1 MKKIHNILLASAAA
15 TLLLTGCVEDFD
27 TSYPAGEKPENVA
40 MDDLTRGYEVLKN
53 YTGLKLGANLTIAD
67 LKAGNTSFSTVL
79 ANFNEV
85 NVVDGFSHA
94 AVVADDGTVS
104 ADASKDEVDAAIAA
118 GLVPTAS
125 LFAPNAWNMNVMKEA
140 TKDTWVD
147 GENVDLHQKYDFES
161 SAIGD
166 VFGTDKDSKVAKDP
180 KGKNGKSLC
189 IKKAAK
195 FIEFPVNLPEG
206 ASLSTIKTIS
216 FDYYSSNVKK
226 NVVIRV
232 KVGDKAK
239 ELRNFGVPTKAK
251 TWETFMVDLSKID
264 FTEAFDADDMKSSNI
279 SLVIGQ
285 GAVPQQVY
293 VDNIDIYAPYQKP
306 GYYKPRPVDEK
317 AADVKKAMFAYVDSV
332 MQNYGDKVQA
342 WNVAS
347 NLIEDLFYSLKSS
360 ENMGATDEFYP
371 NDYLDENWVADVC
384 KEIHSK
390 KADAKLFYSEENLL
404 TDAEKTEAA
413 INYIN
418 QWNEAGAKIEGIDV
432 KLDVPYNSSSL
443 TEAKANIDNLLATL
457 KASGLEIRLSDMNVY
472 LADASGTVADQSKAT
487 FEDYKGMAEL
497 YAYILNKAQDVL
509 GDKLY
514 GVSFSTINQGTTGV
528 GLWNHFNRLP
538 TYVGVVNGLQ
548 KTEINGKKIIYIYF
562 WDTDIRSGAGS

>member
-1 MKKIHNILLASAAA
+1 M
-15 TLLLTGCVEDFD
+15 LLTGCVEDFD

-53 YTGLKLGANLTIAD
+53 YTGMKLGANLTIAD
-67 LKAGNTSFSTVL
+67 LKAANTSFSTVL

-85 NVVDGFSHA
+85 NVADGFSHA
-94 AVVADDGTVS
+94 AMVADDGTVS
-104 ADASKDEVDAAIAA
+104 ADGPKDAVDAAIAA

-140 TKDTWVD
+140 SKDTWVD
-147 GENVDLHQKYDFES
+147 GEDFDYHLKYDFEGD
-161 SAIGD
+161 AIGAT
-166 VFGTDKDSKVAKDP
+166 FGTDKFSKVANDP
-180 KGKNGKSLC
+180 AKKNGKVLLNKMGGKS
-189 IKKAAK
+189 IG
-195 FIEFPVNLPEG
+195 FPVTLDGG
-206 ASLSTIKTIS
+206 A
-216 FDYYSSNVKK
+216 
-226 NVVIRV
+226 
-232 KVGDKAK
+232 
-239 ELRNFGVPTKAK
+239 
-251 TWETFMVDLSKID
+251 DLSKIKTITFD
-264 FTEAFDADDMKSSNI
+264 YYTTNIKKPVSVLLKAGDKSMELKNFGLPAKSKTWESLTIDMSKVALTETFTADDIKLNQF

-285 GAVPQQVY
+285 AAAPQNVAI
-293 VDNIDIYAPYQKP
+293 DNLDVYAPYQKP
-306 GYYKPRPVDEK
+306 GHFDPRPAEEK

-360 ENMGATDEFYP
+360 ENMVATDEFYP
-371 NDYLDENWVADVC
+371 NDYLDDNWVADVC

-443 TEAKANIDNLLATL
+443 AETKANIDNLLATL
-457 KASGLEIRLSDMNVY
+457 KASGLEVRLSDMNVY
-472 LADASGTVADQSKAT
+472 LADASGTIADQSKAT

-528 GLWNHFNRLP
+528 GLWNKFNRLP
-538 TYVGVVNGLQ
+538 TYVGVVNGLK
-548 KTEINGKKIIYIYF
+548 KTEIK
-562 WDTDIRSGAGS
+562 W

>member
-15 TLLLTGCVEDFD
+15 TMLLTGCVEDFD
-27 TSYPAGEKPENVA
+27 TSYAAGDKPESVA

-53 YTGLKLGANLTIAD
+53 YTGMKLGANLTIAD
-67 LKAGNTSFSTVL
+67 LKAANTNFSTVL

-85 NVVDGFSHA
+85 NVADGFSHA

-104 ADASKDEVDAAIAA
+104 ADASKDAVDAAIAA

-147 GENVDLHQKYDFES
+147 GENIDLHLKYDFEGD
-161 SAIGD
+161 AINAT
-166 VFGTDKDSKVAKDP
+166 FGTDKDSKVAKDP
-180 KGKNGKSLC
+180 TGKNGQSLFN
-189 IKKAAK
+189 KKAAK
-195 FIEFPVNLPEG
+195 FIEFPVKLPEG

-226 NVVIRV
+226 DVVIRV
-232 KVGDKAK
+232 KVGDKALQ
-239 ELRNFGVPTKAK
+239 LRNFGVPTKAK
-251 TWETFMVDLSKID
+251 TWETFVVDLSKVD
-264 FTEAFDADDMKSSNI
+264 LTETFDADALKSSDI

-306 GYYKPRPVDEK
+306 GYYKPRPAEEK

-360 ENMGATDEFYP
+360 ENMVATDEFYP
-371 NDYLDENWVADVC
+371 NDYLGDNWVADVC

-404 TDAEKTEAA
+404 MDAEKTEAA
-413 INYIN
+413 VNYIK
-418 QWNEAGAKIEGIDV
+418 QWNEAGAKIEGIDA

-443 TEAKANIDNLLATL
+443 AETKANIDNLLATL
-457 KASGLEIRLSDMNVY
+457 KASGLEVRLSDMNVY

-528 GLWNHFNRLP
+528 GLWSNFNRLP

-548 KTEINGKKIIYIYF
+548 KTEMK
-562 WDTDIRSGAGS
+562 W

>member
-15 TLLLTGCVEDFD
+15 TMLLTGCVEDFD
-27 TSYPAGEKPENVA
+27 TSYAAGDKPESVA
-40 MDDLTRGYEVLKN
+40 MDDLTRGYDVLKN
-53 YTGLKLGANLTIAD
+53 YTTGLKLGANLTIAD
-67 LKAGNTSFSTVL
+67 LKAANTSFSTVL

-85 NVVDGFSHA
+85 NVADGFSHS
-94 AVVADDGTVS
+94 AVVADDGS
-104 ADASKDEVDAAIAA
+104 INADASKDAVDAAIAA

-147 GENVDLHQKYDFES
+147 GENIDLHLKYDFEGD
-161 SAIGD
+161 AINAT
-166 VFGTDKDSKVAKDP
+166 FGTDKDSKVAKDP
-180 KGKNGKSLC
+180 TGKNGKSLC
-189 IKKAAK
+189 NKKAAK
-195 FIEFPVNLPEG
+195 FIEFPVKLPEG

-226 NVVIRV
+226 DVVIRV
-232 KVGDKAK
+232 KVGDKALQ
-239 ELRNFGVPTKAK
+239 LRNFGVPTKAK
-251 TWETFMVDLSKID
+251 TWETFVVDLSKVD
-264 FTEAFDADDMKSSNI
+264 LTETFDADALKSSDI

-306 GYYKPRPVDEK
+306 GYYKPRPAEEK
-317 AADVKKAMFAYVDSV
+317 AADVKKAMFAYVDNI

-360 ENMGATDEFYP
+360 ENMVATDEFYP
-371 NDYLDENWVADVC
+371 NDYLAENWVADVC

-390 KADAKLFYSEENLL
+390 KADAKLFYSEENMLM
-404 TDAEKTEAA
+404 DAQKTEAA
-413 INYIN
+413 INYIK
-418 QWNEAGAKIEGIDV
+418 QWNEAGAKIEGIDA

-443 TEAKANIDNLLATL
+443 AETKANIDNLLTTL
-457 KASGLEIRLSDMNVY
+457 KASGLQVRLSDMNVY

-514 GVSFSTINQGTTGV
+514 GVSFSTINQGATGV
-528 GLWNHFNRLP
+528 GLWNKFNRLP

-548 KTEINGKKIIYIYF
+548 KTEMK
-562 WDTDIRSGAGS
+562 W

>member
-15 TLLLTGCVEDFD
+15 SMLLTGCVEDFD
-27 TSYPAGEKPENVA
+27 TSYPAGEKPESVV
-40 MDDLTRGYEVLKN
+40 MDDLTRGYDVLKN
-53 YTGLKLGANLTIAD
+53 YTGMKLGANLTIAD
-67 LKAGNTSFSTVL
+67 LKAANTSFSTVL

-85 NVVDGFSHA
+85 NVADGFSHS
-94 AVVADDGTVS
+94 AVVADDGSINAT
-104 ADASKDEVDAAIAA
+104 DNVDAVQKVMDA
-118 GLVPTAS
+118 GLVPCAS
-125 LFAPNAWNMNVMKEA
+125 LFAPNTWNMNVMNEA

-147 GENVDLHQKYDFES
+147 GENIDLHQKYDFES

-166 VFGTDKDSKVAKDP
+166 VFGTDTDSKVAKDP
-180 KGKNGKSLC
+180 AGKNGQSLFN
-189 IKKAAK
+189 KKASK

-226 NVVIRV
+226 DVVIRV
-232 KVGDKAK
+232 KVGDKALQ
-239 ELRNFGVPTKAK
+239 LRNFGIPTKAK
-251 TWETFMVDLSKID
+251 TWETFVVDLSKVD
-264 FTEAFDADDMKSSNI
+264 LTEKFDADDLKSSDI
-279 SLVIGQ
+279 TLVIGQ

-306 GYYKPRPVDEK
+306 GHFDPRPADEK

-332 MQNYGDKVQA
+332 MLNYGDKVQT

-347 NLIEDLFYSLKSS
+347 NLIEDLFHSLKSS
-360 ENMGATDEFYP
+360 ENMDATDEFYP

-404 TDAEKTEAA
+404 MDAEKTEAA
-413 INYIN
+413 VNYIK
-418 QWNEAGAKIEGIDV
+418 QWNEAGAKIEGIDA

-443 TEAKANIDNLLATL
+443 AETKANIDNLLATL
-457 KASGLEIRLSDMNVY
+457 KASGLQVRLSDMNVY
-472 LADASGTVADQSKAT
+472 LADAGGTIADQSKAT
-487 FEDYKGMAEL
+487 FEDYKEMAEL

-514 GVSFSTINQGTTGV
+514 GVSFSTINQSTTGV
-528 GLWNHFNRLP
+528 GLWSNFNRLP

-548 KTEINGKKIIYIYF
+548 KTEMK
-562 WDTDIRSGAGS
+562 W

>member
-27 TSYPAGEKPENVA
+27 TSYPAGEKPESVA

-53 YTGLKLGANLTIAD
+53 YTGMKLGANLTIAD
-67 LKAGNTSFSTVL
+67 LKAANTSFSTVL

-85 NVVDGFSHA
+85 NVADGFSHA

-104 ADASKDEVDAAIAA
+104 ADASKDAVDAAIAA

-180 KGKNGKSLC
+180 TGKNGKSLC

-226 NVVIRV
+226 DVVIRV
-232 KVGDKAK
+232 KVGDKALQ
-239 ELRNFGVPTKAK
+239 LRNFGIPTKAK
-251 TWETFMVDLSKID
+251 TWETFKVDLSKVNL
-264 FTEAFDADDMKSSNI
+264 TETFDADALKSSNI

-285 GAVPQQVY
+285 AAVPQQVY

-306 GYYKPRPVDEK
+306 GYYKPRPVEEK

-413 INYIN
+413 INYIK
-418 QWNEAGAKIEGIDV
+418 QWNEADAKIEGIDA
-432 KLDVPYNSSSL
+432 KLDVPYNSSSVA
-443 TEAKANIDNLLATL
+443 EAKANVDILLAKL
-457 KASGLEIRLSDMNVY
+457 KASGLQVRLSDMNVY
-472 LADASGTVADQSKAT
+472 LADAGGTVADQSKAT

-548 KTEINGKKIIYIYF
+548 KTEIK
-562 WDTDIRSGAGS
+562 W

>member
-15 TLLLTGCVEDFD
+15 SMLLTGCVEDFD

-40 MDDLTRGYEVLKN
+40 MDDLTRGYDVLKN
-53 YTGLKLGANLTIAD
+53 YTGMKLGANLTIAD
-67 LKAGNTSFSTVL
+67 LKAANTSFSTVL

-85 NVVDGFSHA
+85 NVADGFSHA

-104 ADASKDEVDAAIAA
+104 ADASKDAVDAAIAA

-147 GENVDLHQKYDFES
+147 GENIDLHQKYDFES

-166 VFGTDKDSKVAKDP
+166 VFGTDTDSKVAKDP
-180 KGKNGKSLC
+180 TGKNGKSLC
-189 IKKAAK
+189 NKKAAK

-226 NVVIRV
+226 DVVVRV
-232 KVGDKAK
+232 KVGDKAVQVK
-239 ELRNFGVPTKAK
+239 NFGVPTKAK
-251 TWETFMVDLSKID
+251 TWETIVADLSKVD
-264 FTEAFDADDMKSSNI
+264 LTETFDADALKSSDI

-293 VDNIDIYAPYQKP
+293 VDNIDIYSPYQQP
-306 GYYKPRPVDEK
+306 GHFDPRPAGEK

-347 NLIEDLFYSLKSS
+347 NLIEDLFYTLKSS
-360 ENMGATDEFYP
+360 ENMVADGEFYP
-371 NDYLDENWVADVC
+371 NDYMDENWVADVC

-404 TDAEKTEAA
+404 ANAEKTDAA
-413 INYIN
+413 INYIK

-432 KLDVPYNSSSL
+432 KLDVPYSSSSFAE
-443 TEAKANIDNLLATL
+443 TKANIDKLLATL
-457 KASGLEIRLSDMNVY
+457 SAAGLQVRLSDMNVY
-472 LADASGTVADQSKAT
+472 LADASGTVVDQSKAT

-514 GVSFSTINQGTTGV
+514 DVSFSTINQGTTGV
-528 GLWNHFNRLP
+528 GLWNNFNRLP

-548 KTEINGKKIIYIYF
+548 KTEIK
-562 WDTDIRSGAGS
+562 W

>member
-15 TLLLTGCVEDFD
+15 SMLLTGCAEDFD
-27 TSYPAGEKPENVA
+27 TSYPAGDKPESVA
-40 MDDLTRGYEVLKN
+40 MADLTRGYEVLKN
-53 YTGLKLGANLTIAD
+53 YTGMKLGANLTIAD
-67 LKAGNTSFSTVL
+67 LKAANTSFSTVL

-85 NVVDGFSHA
+85 NVADGFSHA

-125 LFAPNAWNMNVMKEA
+125 LFAPNAWNMTVMKEA
-140 TKDTWVD
+140 TKDTWVE
-147 GENVDLHQKYDFES
+147 GENLDLHQKYDFES

-180 KGKNGKSLC
+180 TGKNGKSLC

-226 NVVIRV
+226 DVVIRV
-232 KVGDKAK
+232 KVGDKALQ
-239 ELRNFGVPTKAK
+239 LRNFGIPTKAK
-251 TWETFMVDLSKID
+251 TWETFKVDLSKVNL
-264 FTEAFDADDMKSSNI
+264 TETFDADALKSSNI
-279 SLVIGQ
+279 TLVIGQ
-285 GAVPQQVY
+285 AAVPQQVY

-306 GYYKPRPVDEK
+306 GYYKPRPVEEK

-390 KADAKLFYSEENLL
+390 KADAKLFYSEENML
-404 TDAEKTEAA
+404 TDAAKTEAA

-418 QWNEAGAKIEGIDV
+418 QWNVAGAQIEGIDA

-443 TEAKANIDNLLATL
+443 AETKANIDNLLATL
-457 KASGLEIRLSDMNVY
+457 KASGLQVRLSDMNVY
-472 LADASGTVADQSKAT
+472 LADASGTIADQSKAT

-548 KTEINGKKIIYIYF
+548 KTEIK
-562 WDTDIRSGAGS
+562 W

>member
-15 TLLLTGCVEDFD
+15 SMLLTGCVEDFD
-27 TSYPAGEKPENVA
+27 TSYPAGDKPESVV
-40 MDDLTRGYEVLKN
+40 MDDLTRGYDVLKN
-53 YTGLKLGANLTIAD
+53 YTGMKLGANLTIAD
-67 LKAGNTSFSTVL
+67 LKAANTSFSTVL

-85 NVVDGFSHA
+85 NVADGFSHA
-94 AVVADDGTVS
+94 AVVADDGSINAT
-104 ADASKDEVDAAIAA
+104 DNVDAVQKAIGA
-118 GLVPTAS
+118 GLIPCGS

-140 TKDTWVD
+140 AKDTWVE
-147 GENVDLHQKYDFES
+147 GENVDLHQMYDFEDK
-161 SAIGD
+161 AIGD

-180 KGKNGKSLC
+180 TGKNGKSLFN
-189 IKKAAK
+189 KKGAK

-216 FDYYSSNVKK
+216 FDYYSSNAKK
-226 NVVIRV
+226 DVVIRV
-232 KVGDKAK
+232 KMGDKALQ
-239 ELRNFGVPTKAK
+239 LRNFGVPTKAK
-251 TWETFMVDLSKID
+251 TWETFVVDLSKVNL
-264 FTEAFDADDMKSSNI
+264 TETFDADALKSSDI

-306 GYYKPRPVDEK
+306 GYYKPRPAEEK

-347 NLIEDLFYSLKSS
+347 NLIEDLFYTLKSS
-360 ENMGATDEFYP
+360 ENMVADGEFYP
-371 NDYLDENWVADVC
+371 NDYMDENWVADVC

-390 KADAKLFYSEENLL
+390 KADAKLFYSDENLL
-404 TDAEKTEAA
+404 ADAQKTEAA
-413 INYIN
+413 INYIK

-443 TEAKANIDNLLATL
+443 AETKANIDNLLATL
-457 KASGLEIRLSDMNVY
+457 KASGLQVRLSDMNVY
-472 LADASGTVADQSKAT
+472 LADASGTIADQSKAT

-514 GVSFSTINQGTTGV
+514 DVSFSTINQGATGV
-528 GLWNHFNRLP
+528 GLWSNFNRLP

-548 KTEINGKKIIYIYF
+548 KTEMK
-562 WDTDIRSGAGS
+562 W

>member
-15 TLLLTGCVEDFD
+15 SMLLTGCVEDFD
-27 TSYPAGEKPENVA
+27 TSYPAGEKPESVV
-40 MDDLTRGYEVLKN
+40 MDDLTRGYEVLKK
-53 YTGLKLGANLTIAD
+53 YTDMKLGANLTIAD
-67 LKAGNTSFSTVL
+67 LKAANTSFSTVL
-79 ANFNEV
+79 ANFNAV
-85 NVVDGFSHA
+85 NITDGFSHA

-104 ADASKDEVDAAIAA
+104 ADASKDAVDAAIAA

-125 LFAPNAWNMNVMKEA
+125 LFAPNAWNMNVMNKA

-147 GENVDLHQKYDFES
+147 GENIDLHQKYDFES

-180 KGKNGKSLC
+180 TGKNGKSLFN
-189 IKKAAK
+189 KKASK

-226 NVVIRV
+226 DVVIRV
-232 KVGDKAK
+232 KVGDKALQ
-239 ELRNFGVPTKAK
+239 LRNFGIPTKAK
-251 TWETFMVDLSKID
+251 TWETFTVDLSKVD
-264 FTEAFDADDMKSSNI
+264 LTEKFDADALKSSDI
-279 SLVIGQ
+279 TLVIGQ

-293 VDNIDIYAPYQKP
+293 VDNIDIYAPYQKA
-306 GYYKPRPVDEK
+306 GYYKPRPAEEK

-332 MQNYGDKVQA
+332 MQNYGDKVQT

-360 ENMGATDEFYP
+360 ENMVADGEFYP
-371 NDYLDENWVADVC
+371 NDYMDENWVADVC
-384 KEIHSK
+384 KKIHSK

-404 TDAEKTEAA
+404 MDAQKTEAA
-413 INYIN
+413 IDYIN
-418 QWNEAGAKIEGIDV
+418 KWNVAGAKIEGIDA
-432 KLDVPYNSSSL
+432 KLDVPYNISSL
-443 TEAKANIDNLLATL
+443 AETKANIDNLLATL
-457 KASGLEIRLSDMNVY
+457 KASGLQVRLSDMNVY
-472 LADASGTVADQSKAT
+472 LADAGGTIADQSKAT
-487 FEDYKGMAEL
+487 FEDYKGMADL
-497 YAYILNKAQDVL
+497 YAYILNKAQEVL

-514 GVSFSTINQGTTGV
+514 DVSFSTINQGATGV
-528 GLWNHFNRLP
+528 GLWSNFNRLP

-548 KTEINGKKIIYIYF
+548 KTEMK
-562 WDTDIRSGAGS
+562 W

>member
-1 MKKIHNILLASAAA
+1 M
-15 TLLLTGCVEDFD
+15 LLTGCVEDFD
-27 TSYPAGEKPENVA
+27 TSYPAGVKPESVA
-40 MDDLTRGYEVLKN
+40 MDDLTRGYDVLKN
-53 YTGLKLGANLTIAD
+53 YTGMKLGANLTIAD
-67 LKAGNTSFSTVL
+67 LKAANTSFSTVL

-85 NVVDGFSHA
+85 NVADGFSHA
-94 AVVADDGTVS
+94 AVVADDGSINATDN
-104 ADASKDEVDAAIAA
+104 ADAVQKVMDA
-118 GLVPTAS
+118 GLVPCAS
-125 LFAPNAWNMNVMKEA
+125 LFAPNTWNMNVMKEA
-140 TKDTWVD
+140 TKDTWIE
-147 GENVDLHQKYDFES
+147 GENIDLHQKYDFES
-161 SAIGD
+161 SAIGA
-166 VFGTDKDSKVAKDP
+166 VFGTDKFSKVANDP
-180 KGKNGKSLC
+180 AKKNGKVLLN
-189 IKKAAK
+189 KNAAK

-226 NVVIRV
+226 DVVIRV
-232 KVGDKAK
+232 KVGDKTLQ
-239 ELRNFGVPTKAK
+239 LRNFGVPTKAK
-251 TWETFMVDLSKID
+251 TWETFVVDLSKVD
-264 FTEAFDADDMKSSNI
+264 LTETFDADALKSSNI

-285 GAVPQQVY
+285 AAVPQQVY

-306 GYYKPRPVDEK
+306 GHFDPRPADEK
-317 AADVKKAMFAYVDSV
+317 AADVKKAMFAYVDNI
-332 MQNYGDKVQA
+332 METYGDKVQA

-360 ENMGATDEFYP
+360 ENMVATDEFYP

-390 KADAKLFYSEENLL
+390 KADAKLFYSEENMLM
-404 TDAEKTEAA
+404 DAEKTEAA

-418 QWNEAGAKIEGIDV
+418 QWNVAGAKIEGIDA

-443 TEAKANIDNLLATL
+443 AETKANIDNLLATL
-457 KASGLEIRLSDMNVY
+457 KASGLEVRLSDMNVY
-472 LADASGTVADQSKAT
+472 LADASGTIADQSKAT

-548 KTEINGKKIIYIYF
+548 KTEIK
-562 WDTDIRSGAGS
+562 W

>member
-27 TSYPAGEKPENVA
+27 TSYPAGDKPESVA
-40 MDDLTRGYEVLKN
+40 MADLTRGYEVLKN

-67 LKAGNTSFSTVL
+67 LKAANTSFSTVL

-85 NVVDGFSHA
+85 NVADGFSHA

-104 ADASKDEVDAAIAA
+104 ADASKDAVDAAIAA

-226 NVVIRV
+226 DVVIRV
-232 KVGDKAK
+232 KVGDKTLQ
-239 ELRNFGVPTKAK
+239 LRNFGIPTKAK
-251 TWETFMVDLSKID
+251 TWETFKVDLSKVNL
-264 FTEAFDADDMKSSNI
+264 TETFDADALKSSNI

-285 GAVPQQVY
+285 AAVPQQVY

-306 GYYKPRPVDEK
+306 GYYKPRPVEEK

-432 KLDVPYNSSSL
+432 KLDVPYNSSSVA
-443 TEAKANIDNLLATL
+443 EAKANIDNLLATL

-472 LADASGTVADQSKAT
+472 LADANGTVADQSKAT

-548 KTEINGKKIIYIYF
+548 KTEIK
-562 WDTDIRSGAGS
+562 W

>member
-15 TLLLTGCVEDFD
+15 SMLLTGCVEDFD
-27 TSYPAGEKPENVA
+27 TSYAAGEKPESVV

-53 YTGLKLGANLTIAD
+53 YTGMKLGANLTIAD
-67 LKAGNTSFSTVL
+67 LKAANTSFSTVL

-85 NVVDGFSHA
+85 NVADGFSHA

-104 ADASKDEVDAAIAA
+104 ADASKDAVDAAIAA

-125 LFAPNAWNMNVMKEA
+125 LFAPNAWNLTVMKEA
-140 TKDTWVD
+140 TKDIWVD
-147 GENVDLHQKYDFES
+147 GENIDLHQMYDFES

-180 KGKNGKSLC
+180 TGKNGKSLFN
-189 IKKAAK
+189 KKASK

-226 NVVIRV
+226 DVVIRV
-232 KVGDKAK
+232 KVGDKALQ
-239 ELRNFGVPTKAK
+239 LRNFGIPTKAK
-251 TWETFMVDLSKID
+251 TWETFVVDLSKID
-264 FTEAFDADDMKSSNI
+264 LTEKFNEDDLKSSDI

-306 GYYKPRPVDEK
+306 GYYKPRPVEEK

-360 ENMGATDEFYP
+360 ENMVADGEFYP
-371 NDYLDENWVADVC
+371 NDYMDENWVADVC

-413 INYIN
+413 VNYVK
-418 QWNEAGAKIEGIDV
+418 QWNEAGAKIEGIDA

-443 TEAKANIDNLLATL
+443 AETKANIDNLLATL
-457 KASGLEIRLSDMNVY
+457 KASGLQVRLSDMNVY
-472 LADASGTVADQSKAT
+472 LADAGGTIADQSKAT

-514 GVSFSTINQGTTGV
+514 GVSFSTINQSTTGV
-528 GLWNHFNRLP
+528 GLWSNFNRLP

-548 KTEINGKKIIYIYF
+548 KTEIK
-562 WDTDIRSGAGS
+562 W

>member
-1 MKKIHNILLASAAA
+1 MKKIHNILLVSAAA

-27 TSYPAGEKPENVA
+27 TSYPAGEKPESVA
-40 MDDLTRGYEVLKN
+40 MDDLTRGYDVLKN
-53 YTGLKLGANLTIAD
+53 YTGMKLGANLTIAD
-67 LKAGNTSFSTVL
+67 LQAANTSFSTVL

-85 NVVDGFSHA
+85 NVADGFSHA

-104 ADASKDEVDAAIAA
+104 ADASKDAVDAAIAA

-140 TKDTWVD
+140 TKDTWVE

-180 KGKNGKSLC
+180 TGKNGKSLC

-226 NVVIRV
+226 DVVIRV
-232 KVGDKAK
+232 KVGDKALQ
-239 ELRNFGVPTKAK
+239 LRNFGIPTKAK
-251 TWETFMVDLSKID
+251 TWETFKVDLSKVNL
-264 FTEAFDADDMKSSNI
+264 TETFDADALKSSNI
-279 SLVIGQ
+279 TLVIGQ
-285 GAVPQQVY
+285 AAVPQQVY

-306 GYYKPRPVDEK
+306 GYYKPRPVEEK

-384 KEIHSK
+384 KEILSK

-418 QWNEAGAKIEGIDV
+418 QWNEAGAKIEGIDA

-443 TEAKANIDNLLATL
+443 AEAKANIDNLLATL
-457 KASGLEIRLSDMNVY
+457 KASGLEVRLSDMNVY
-472 LADASGTVADQSKAT
+472 LADASGTIADQSKAT

-548 KTEINGKKIIYIYF
+548 KTEIK
-562 WDTDIRSGAGS
+562 W

>member
-15 TLLLTGCVEDFD
+15 SMLLTGCVEDFD

-53 YTGLKLGANLTIAD
+53 YTGMKLGANLTIAD
-67 LKAGNTSFSTVL
+67 LKAANTSFSTVL

-125 LFAPNAWNMNVMKEA
+125 LFAPNAWNMTVMKEA

-180 KGKNGKSLC
+180 TGKNGKSLC

-251 TWETFMVDLSKID
+251 TWETFVVDLSKVD

-285 GAVPQQVY
+285 AAVPQQVY

-306 GYYKPRPVDEK
+306 GYYKPRPVEEK

-384 KEIHSK
+384 KEILSK

-413 INYIN
+413 INYIK
-418 QWNEAGAKIEGIDV
+418 QWNEADAKIEGIDA
-432 KLDVPYNSSSL
+432 KLDVPYNSSSVA
-443 TEAKANIDNLLATL
+443 EAKANVDILLAKL
-457 KASGLEIRLSDMNVY
+457 KASGLQVRLSDMNVY
-472 LADASGTVADQSKAT
+472 LADAGGTVADQSKAT

-548 KTEINGKKIIYIYF
+548 KTEIK
-562 WDTDIRSGAGS
+562 W

>member
-15 TLLLTGCVEDFD
+15 SMLLTGCVEDFD
-27 TSYPAGEKPENVA
+27 TSYPAGDKPESVV
-40 MDDLTRGYEVLKN
+40 MDDLTRGYDVLKN
-53 YTGLKLGANLTIAD
+53 YTGMKLGANLTIAD
-67 LKAGNTSFSTVL
+67 LKAANTSFSTVL

-85 NVVDGFSHA
+85 NVADGFSHA
-94 AVVADDGTVS
+94 AVVADDGSINAT
-104 ADASKDEVDAAIAA
+104 DNVDAVQKAIGA
-118 GLVPTAS
+118 GLIPCGS

-140 TKDTWVD
+140 AKDTWVE
-147 GENVDLHQKYDFES
+147 GENVDLHQMYDFEDK
-161 SAIGD
+161 AIGD

-180 KGKNGKSLC
+180 TGKNGKSLFN
-189 IKKAAK
+189 KKGAK

-216 FDYYSSNVKK
+216 FDYYSSNTKK
-226 NVVIRV
+226 DVVIRV
-232 KVGDKAK
+232 KVGDKALQ
-239 ELRNFGVPTKAK
+239 LRNFGVPTKAK
-251 TWETFMVDLSKID
+251 TWETFVVDLSKVNL
-264 FTEAFDADDMKSSNI
+264 TETFDADALKSSDI

-306 GYYKPRPVDEK
+306 GYYKPRPAEEK

-332 MQNYGDKVQA
+332 MQNYGDKVKA

-347 NLIEDLFYSLKSS
+347 NLIEDLFYTLKSS
-360 ENMGATDEFYP
+360 ENMVADGEFYP
-371 NDYLDENWVADVC
+371 NDYMDENWVADVC

-390 KADAKLFYSEENLL
+390 KADAKLFYSDENLL
-404 TDAEKTEAA
+404 ADAQKTDAA
-413 INYIN
+413 INYIK
-418 QWNEAGAKIEGIDV
+418 QWNEAGAQIEGIDA

-443 TEAKANIDNLLATL
+443 AETKANVDNLLDML
-457 KASGLEIRLSDMNVY
+457 KASGLQVRLSDMNVY
-472 LADASGTVADQSKAT
+472 LADASGTIADQSKAT

-528 GLWNHFNRLP
+528 GLWNNFNRLP

-548 KTEINGKKIIYIYF
+548 KTEIK
-562 WDTDIRSGAGS
+562 W

>member
-15 TLLLTGCVEDFD
+15 SMLLTGCVEDFD
-27 TSYPAGEKPENVA
+27 TSYAAGNKPESVA
-40 MDDLTRGYEVLKN
+40 MADLTRGYEVLKN
-53 YTGLKLGANLTIAD
+53 YTDMKLAANMTVAD
-67 LKAGNTSFSTVL
+67 LEASSTTFSTVL
-79 ANFNEV
+79 ENFNAV
-85 NVVDGFSHA
+85 NITDGFKHS
-94 AVVADDGTVS
+94 AVVADDGTVN
-104 ADASKDEVDAAIAA
+104 ASKNRDIVQKAIGA
-118 GLVPTAS
+118 GLIPCGS

-140 TKDTWVD
+140 TKDTWVE
-147 GENVDLHQKYDFES
+147 GENVDLHQMYDFES

-166 VFGTDKDSKVAKDP
+166 VFGTDKFSKVANDP
-180 KGKNGKSLC
+180 AKKNGKVLLN
-189 IKKAAK
+189 KNAAK

-226 NVVIRV
+226 DVVIRV
-232 KVGDKAK
+232 KVGDKALQ
-239 ELRNFGVPTKAK
+239 LRNFGVPTKAK
-251 TWETFMVDLSKID
+251 TWETFTVDLSKVNL
-264 FTEAFDADDMKSSNI
+264 TETFDADALKSSDI

-285 GAVPQQVY
+285 AAAPQNVAI
-293 VDNIDIYAPYQKP
+293 DNLDVYAPYQKP
-306 GYYKPRPVDEK
+306 GHFDPRPVEEK
-317 AADVKKAMFAYVDSV
+317 AADVKKAMFAYVDAV
-332 MQNYGDKVQA
+332 MENYGDKVQA

-360 ENMGATDEFYP
+360 ENMVADGEFYP

-384 KEIHSK
+384 KEIYSK

-418 QWNEAGAKIEGIDV
+418 QWNAAGAKIEGIDA

-443 TEAKANIDNLLATL
+443 AETKANIDNLLATL
-457 KASGLEIRLSDMNVY
+457 KASGLQVRLSDMNVY
-472 LADASGTVADQSKAT
+472 LADASGTIADQSKAT
-487 FEDYKGMAEL
+487 FDDYKGMAEL

-514 GVSFSTINQGTTGV
+514 GVSFSTINQGATGV

-548 KTEINGKKIIYIYF
+548 KTEIK
-562 WDTDIRSGAGS
+562 W

>member
-15 TLLLTGCVEDFD
+15 SMLLTGCVEDFD

-53 YTGLKLGANLTIAD
+53 YTGMKLGANLTIAD
-67 LKAGNTSFSTVL
+67 LKAANTSFSTVL

-104 ADASKDEVDAAIAA
+104 ADASKDAVDAAIAA

-125 LFAPNAWNMNVMKEA
+125 LFAPNAWNMTVMKEA
-140 TKDTWVD
+140 TKDTWVE

-180 KGKNGKSLC
+180 TGKNGKSLC

-226 NVVIRV
+226 DVVIRV
-232 KVGDKAK
+232 KVGDKALQ
-239 ELRNFGVPTKAK
+239 LRNFGIPTKAK
-251 TWETFMVDLSKID
+251 TWETFKVDLSKVNL
-264 FTEAFDADDMKSSNI
+264 TETFDADALKSSNI
-279 SLVIGQ
+279 TLVIGQ
-285 GAVPQQVY
+285 AAVPQQVY

-306 GYYKPRPVDEK
+306 GYYKPRPVEEK

-390 KADAKLFYSEENLL
+390 KADAKLFYSEENML
-404 TDAEKTEAA
+404 TDAAKTEAA

-418 QWNEAGAKIEGIDV
+418 QWNVAGAQIEGIDA

-443 TEAKANIDNLLATL
+443 AETKANIDNLLATL
-457 KASGLEIRLSDMNVY
+457 KASGLQVRLSDMNVY
-472 LADASGTVADQSKAT
+472 LADASGTIADQSKAT

-548 KTEINGKKIIYIYF
+548 KTEIK
-562 WDTDIRSGAGS
+562 W

>member
-53 YTGLKLGANLTIAD
+53 YTGMKLGANLTIAD
-67 LKAGNTSFSTVL
+67 LKAANTSFSTVL

-180 KGKNGKSLC
+180 TGKNGKSLC

-285 GAVPQQVY
+285 AAVPQQVY

-306 GYYKPRPVDEK
+306 GYYKPRPVEEK

-413 INYIN
+413 INYIR
-418 QWNEAGAKIEGIDV
+418 QWNEAGAQIEGIDV
-432 KLDVPYNSSSL
+432 KLDVPYNSSSVA
-443 TEAKANIDNLLATL
+443 EAKANVDILLAKL
-457 KASGLEIRLSDMNVY
+457 KASGLQVRLSDMNVY
-472 LADASGTVADQSKAT
+472 LADASGTVADQSMAT

-514 GVSFSTINQGTTGV
+514 GVSFSTINQGATGV

-548 KTEINGKKIIYIYF
+548 KTEIK
-562 WDTDIRSGAGS
+562 W

>member
-15 TLLLTGCVEDFD
+15 SMLLTGCVEDFD
-27 TSYPAGEKPENVA
+27 TSYAAGDKPESVV

-53 YTGLKLGANLTIAD
+53 YTGMKLGANLTIAD
-67 LKAGNTSFSTVL
+67 LKAANTSFSTVL
-79 ANFNEV
+79 ANFNAV
-85 NVVDGFSHA
+85 NITDGFEHK
-94 AVVADDGTVS
+94 AVVADDGTVN
-104 ADASKDEVDAAIAA
+104 ASKNTDYVQKAIDA
-118 GLVPTAS
+118 GLVPCAS
-125 LFAPNAWNMNVMKEA
+125 LFAPNTWNMNVMNEA

-147 GENVDLHQKYDFES
+147 GENIDLHQKYDFET
-161 SAIGD
+161 SAIGAT
-166 VFGTDKDSKVAKDP
+166 FGTDKDSKVAKDP
-180 KGKNGKSLC
+180 TGKNGKSLC
-189 IKKAAK
+189 NKKAAK
-195 FIEFPVNLPEG
+195 LIEFPVNLPEG

-226 NVVIRV
+226 DVVIRV
-232 KVGDKAK
+232 KVGDKALQ
-239 ELRNFGVPTKAK
+239 LRNFGVPTKAK
-251 TWETFMVDLSKID
+251 TWETFKVDLSKVD
-264 FTEAFDADDMKSSNI
+264 LTETFDADALKSSNI

-285 GAVPQQVY
+285 AAVPQQVY
-293 VDNIDIYAPYQKP
+293 VDNIDVYAPYQKP
-306 GYYKPRPVDEK
+306 GYYKPRPVEEK

-347 NLIEDLFYSLKSS
+347 NLIEDLFYTLKSS
-360 ENMGATDEFYP
+360 ENMVADGEFYP

-390 KADAKLFYSEENLL
+390 KADAKLFYSEENMLM
-404 TDAEKTEAA
+404 DAQKTEAA
-413 INYIN
+413 VNYIKL
-418 QWNEAGAKIEGIDV
+418 WNEAGAKIEGIDA

-443 TEAKANIDNLLATL
+443 AETKANIDNLLATL
-457 KASGLEIRLSDMNVY
+457 KASGLEVRLSDMNVY

-514 GVSFSTINQGTTGV
+514 GVSFSTINQGATGV
-528 GLWNHFNRLP
+528 GLWNNFNRLP

-548 KTEINGKKIIYIYF
+548 KTEMK
-562 WDTDIRSGAGS
+562 W

>member
-27 TSYPAGEKPENVA
+27 TSYPAGEKPESVA
-40 MDDLTRGYEVLKN
+40 MDDLTRGYDVLKN
-53 YTGLKLGANLTIAD
+53 YTGMKLGANLTIAD
-67 LKAGNTSFSTVL
+67 LKAANTSFSTVL

-85 NVVDGFSHA
+85 NVADGFSHA
-94 AVVADDGTVS
+94 AVVADDGSINAT
-104 ADASKDEVDAAIAA
+104 DNVDAVQKAIGA
-118 GLVPTAS
+118 GLIPCGS

-140 TKDTWVD
+140 AKDTWVE
-147 GENVDLHQKYDFES
+147 GENVDLHQMYDFEDK
-161 SAIGD
+161 AIGD

-180 KGKNGKSLC
+180 TGKNGKSLFN
-189 IKKAAK
+189 KKGAK

-216 FDYYSSNVKK
+216 FDYYSSNTKK
-226 NVVIRV
+226 DVVIRV
-232 KVGDKAK
+232 KVGDKALQ
-239 ELRNFGVPTKAK
+239 LRNFGVPTKAK
-251 TWETFMVDLSKID
+251 TWETFVVDLSKVNL
-264 FTEAFDADDMKSSNI
+264 TETFDADALKSSDI

-306 GYYKPRPVDEK
+306 GYYKPRPVEEK

-347 NLIEDLFYSLKSS
+347 NLIEDLFYTLKSS
-360 ENMGATDEFYP
+360 ENMVADGEFYP
-371 NDYLDENWVADVC
+371 NDYMDENWVADVC

-404 TDAEKTEAA
+404 ANAEKTEAA
-413 INYIN
+413 INYIK
-418 QWNEAGAKIEGIDV
+418 QWKEAGAKIEGIDV
-432 KLDVPYNSSSL
+432 KLDVPYSSSSFAE
-443 TEAKANIDNLLATL
+443 TKANIDKLLATL
-457 KASGLEIRLSDMNVY
+457 AASGLQVRLSDMNVY

-487 FEDYKGMAEL
+487 FGDYKGMAEL

-514 GVSFSTINQGTTGV
+514 DVSFSTINQGATGV
-528 GLWNHFNRLP
+528 GLWNNFNRLP

-548 KTEINGKKIIYIYF
+548 KTEIK
-562 WDTDIRSGAGS
+562 W

>member
-27 TSYPAGEKPENVA
+27 TSYPAGEKPESVA

-53 YTGLKLGANLTIAD
+53 YTGMKLGANLTIAD
-67 LKAGNTSFSTVL
+67 LKAANTSFSTVL

-85 NVVDGFSHA
+85 NVADGFSHA
-94 AVVADDGTVS
+94 AVVADDGS
-104 ADASKDEVDAAIAA
+104 INAADNADAVQKAIDA
-118 GLVPTAS
+118 GLVPCAS
-125 LFAPNAWNMNVMKEA
+125 LFAPNTWNMNVMNEA
-140 TKDTWVD
+140 TKDTWVE
-147 GENVDLHQKYDFES
+147 GENLDFHQKYDFES

-180 KGKNGKSLC
+180 AGKNGKSLC
-189 IKKAAK
+189 NKKAAK

-226 NVVIRV
+226 DVVIRV
-232 KVGDKAK
+232 KVGDKTLQ
-239 ELRNFGVPTKAK
+239 LRNFGVPTKAK
-251 TWETFMVDLSKID
+251 TWETFKVDLSKVD
-264 FTEAFDADDMKSSNI
+264 LTEKFNEDDLKSSNI

-306 GYYKPRPVDEK
+306 GHFDPRPADEK
-317 AADVKKAMFAYVDSV
+317 AADVKKAMFAYVDNI
-332 MQNYGDKVQA
+332 MENYGDKVQA

-360 ENMGATDEFYP
+360 ENMVATDEFYP

-390 KADAKLFYSEENLL
+390 KADAKLFYSEENML
-404 TDAEKTEAA
+404 TDAAKTEAA

-418 QWNEAGAKIEGIDV
+418 QWNEAGAKIEGIDA

-443 TEAKANIDNLLATL
+443 AETKANIDNLLATL
-457 KASGLEIRLSDMNVY
+457 KASGLQVRLSDMNVY
-472 LADASGTVADQSKAT
+472 LADASGTIADQSKAT

-514 GVSFSTINQGTTGV
+514 GVSFSTINQGATGV
-528 GLWNHFNRLP
+528 GLWNKFNRLP

-548 KTEINGKKIIYIYF
+548 KKSTIE
-562 WDTDIRSGAGS
+562 W

>member
-15 TLLLTGCVEDFD
+15 SMLLTGCVEDFD
-27 TSYPAGEKPENVA
+27 TSYPAGDKPESVV
-40 MDDLTRGYEVLKN
+40 MDDLTRGYDVLKN
-53 YTGLKLGANLTIAD
+53 YTGMKLGANLTIAD
-67 LKAGNTSFSTVL
+67 LKAANTSFSTVL

-85 NVVDGFSHA
+85 NVADGFSHA
-94 AVVADDGTVS
+94 AVVADDGSINAT
-104 ADASKDEVDAAIAA
+104 DNVDAVQKAIGA
-118 GLVPTAS
+118 GLIPCGS

-140 TKDTWVD
+140 TKDTWVE
-147 GENVDLHQKYDFES
+147 GENLDFHQKYDFES

-166 VFGTDKDSKVAKDP
+166 VFGTDTDSKVAKDP
-180 KGKNGKSLC
+180 TGKNGKSLFN
-189 IKKAAK
+189 KKRAK

-226 NVVIRV
+226 DVVVRV
-232 KVGDKAK
+232 KVGDKAVQVK
-239 ELRNFGVPTKAK
+239 NFGVPTKAK
-251 TWETFMVDLSKID
+251 TWETIVADLSKVD
-264 FTEAFDADDMKSSNI
+264 LTETFDADALKSSDI

-293 VDNIDIYAPYQKP
+293 VDNIDIYSPYQQP
-306 GYYKPRPVDEK
+306 GHFDPRPAEEK

-332 MQNYGDKVQA
+332 MQNYGDKVQT

-347 NLIEDLFYSLKSS
+347 NLIEDLFYTLKSS
-360 ENMGATDEFYP
+360 ENMVADGEFYP
-371 NDYLDENWVADVC
+371 NDYMDENWVADVC

-404 TDAEKTEAA
+404 ANAEKTEAA
-413 INYIN
+413 INYIK
-418 QWNEAGAKIEGIDV
+418 QWKEAGAKIEGIDV
-432 KLDVPYNSSSL
+432 KLDVPYSSSSFAE
-443 TEAKANIDNLLATL
+443 TKANIDKLLATL
-457 KASGLEIRLSDMNVY
+457 SAAGLQVRLSDMNVY
-472 LADASGTVADQSKAT
+472 LADASGTVVDQSKAT

-514 GVSFSTINQGTTGV
+514 DVSFSTINQGTTGV
-528 GLWNHFNRLP
+528 GLWKSFNRLP

-548 KTEINGKKIIYIYF
+548 KTEMK
-562 WDTDIRSGAGS
+562 W

>member
-53 YTGLKLGANLTIAD
+53 YTGMKLGANLTIAD
-67 LKAGNTSFSTVL
+67 LKAANTSFSTVL

-104 ADASKDEVDAAIAA
+104 ADASKDEVGAAIAA

-125 LFAPNAWNMNVMKEA
+125 LFAPNAWNLTVMKEA
-140 TKDTWVD
+140 TKDIWVD

-166 VFGTDKDSKVAKDP
+166 VFGTDTNSKVAKDP
-180 KGKNGKSLC
+180 TGKNGKSLC

-251 TWETFMVDLSKID
+251 TWETFVVDLSKVD

-285 GAVPQQVY
+285 AAVPQQVY

-306 GYYKPRPVDEK
+306 GYYKPRPVEEK

-360 ENMGATDEFYP
+360 ENMVADGEFYP
-371 NDYLDENWVADVC
+371 NDYMDENWVADVC

-413 INYIN
+413 INYIK
-418 QWNEAGAKIEGIDV
+418 QWNEADAKIEGIDA
-432 KLDVPYNSSSL
+432 KLDVPYNSSSVA
-443 TEAKANIDNLLATL
+443 EAKANVDILLAKL
-457 KASGLEIRLSDMNVY
+457 KASGLQVRLSDMNVY
-472 LADASGTVADQSKAT
+472 LADAGGTVADQSKAT

-548 KTEINGKKIIYIYF
+548 KTEIK
-562 WDTDIRSGAGS
+562 W

>member
-15 TLLLTGCVEDFD
+15 SMLLTGCVEDFD
-27 TSYPAGEKPENVA
+27 TSYPAGEKPESVV

-53 YTGLKLGANLTIAD
+53 YTGMKLGANLTVAD
-67 LKAGNTSFSTVL
+67 LKAANTSFSTVL

-85 NVVDGFSHA
+85 NVADGFSHA

-104 ADASKDEVDAAIAA
+104 ADASKDAVDAAIAA
-118 GLVPTAS
+118 GLAPTAS
-125 LFAPNAWNMNVMKEA
+125 LLAPNAWNMTVMKEA

-226 NVVIRV
+226 DVVIRV
-232 KVGDKAK
+232 KVGDKTLQ
-239 ELRNFGVPTKAK
+239 LRNFGIPTKAK
-251 TWETFMVDLSKID
+251 TWETFKVDLSKVNL
-264 FTEAFDADDMKSSNI
+264 TETFDADALKSSNI
-279 SLVIGQ
+279 TLVIGQ
-285 GAVPQQVY
+285 AAVPQQVY
-293 VDNIDIYAPYQKP
+293 VDNIDVYSPYQKP
-306 GYYKPRPVDEK
+306 GHFDPRPADEK

-384 KEIHSK
+384 KEILSK

-432 KLDVPYNSSSL
+432 KLDVPYSSSSL
-443 TEAKANIDNLLATL
+443 AETKANIDNLLATL
-457 KASGLEIRLSDMNVY
+457 KASGLQVRLSDMNVY
-472 LADASGTVADQSKAT
+472 LADASGTIADQSKAT

-514 GVSFSTINQGTTGV
+514 DVSFSMINQGTTGV
-528 GLWNHFNRLP
+528 GLWKSFNRLP

-548 KTEINGKKIIYIYF
+548 KTEIK
-562 WDTDIRSGAGS
+562 W

>member
-53 YTGLKLGANLTIAD
+53 YTGMKLGANLTIAD
-67 LKAGNTSFSTVL
+67 LKAANTSFSTVL

-104 ADASKDEVDAAIAA
+104 ADASKDAVDAAIAA

-147 GENVDLHQKYDFES
+147 GENIDLHQMYDFES

-180 KGKNGKSLC
+180 TGKNGKSLC
-189 IKKAAK
+189 NKKAAK

-216 FDYYSSNVKK
+216 FDYYSSNAKK
-226 NVVIRV
+226 DVVIRV
-232 KVGDKAK
+232 KVGDKVLQ
-239 ELRNFGVPTKAK
+239 LRNFGVPTKAK
-251 TWETFMVDLSKID
+251 TWETFKVDLSKVD
-264 FTEAFDADDMKSSNI
+264 LTEKFNEDDLKSSNI

-306 GYYKPRPVDEK
+306 GHFDPRPAEEK
-317 AADVKKAMFAYVDSV
+317 AVDVKKAMFAYVDSV

-413 INYIN
+413 INYIK
-418 QWNEAGAKIEGIDV
+418 QWNEAGAQIEGIDV
-432 KLDVPYNSSSL
+432 KLDVPYNSSSVA
-443 TEAKANIDNLLATL
+443 EAKANIDNLLATL

-472 LADASGTVADQSKAT
+472 LADANGTVANQSMAT

-548 KTEINGKKIIYIYF
+548 KTEIK
-562 WDTDIRSGAGS
+562 W

>member
-15 TLLLTGCVEDFD
+15 TMLLTGCVEDFD
-27 TSYPAGEKPENVA
+27 TSYAAGEKPESVA

-53 YTGLKLGANLTIAD
+53 YTGMKLGANLTIAD
-67 LKAGNTSFSTVL
+67 LKAANTSFSTVL

-85 NVVDGFSHA
+85 NVADGFSHA
-94 AVVADDGTVS
+94 AVVADDGS
-104 ADASKDEVDAAIAA
+104 INAADNVDAVQKVMDA
-118 GLVPTAS
+118 GLVPFAS
-125 LFAPNAWNMNVMKEA
+125 LFAPNTWNMNVMNEA

-147 GENVDLHQKYDFES
+147 GENVDLHQKFDFES

-166 VFGTDKDSKVAKDP
+166 VFGTDKFSKVANDP
-180 KGKNGKSLC
+180 AKKNGKVLLN
-189 IKKAAK
+189 KNAAK

-226 NVVIRV
+226 DVVIRV
-232 KVGDKAK
+232 KVGDKALQ
-239 ELRNFGVPTKAK
+239 LRNFGVPTKAK
-251 TWETFMVDLSKID
+251 TWETFTVDLSKVNL
-264 FTEAFDADDMKSSNI
+264 TETFDADALKSSDI

-285 GAVPQQVY
+285 AAAPQNVAI
-293 VDNIDIYAPYQKP
+293 DNLDVYAPYQKP
-306 GYYKPRPVDEK
+306 GHFDPRPVEEK

-413 INYIN
+413 INYIK
-418 QWNEAGAKIEGIDV
+418 QWNEAGAQIEGIDV
-432 KLDVPYNSSSL
+432 KLDVPYNSSSVA
-443 TEAKANIDNLLATL
+443 EAKANIDNLLATL

-472 LADASGTVADQSKAT
+472 LADANGTVADQSKAT

-497 YAYILNKAQDVL
+497 YAYILNKVQDVL

-548 KTEINGKKIIYIYF
+548 KTEIK
-562 WDTDIRSGAGS
+562 W

>member
-27 TSYPAGEKPENVA
+27 TSYPAGEKPESVV

-53 YTGLKLGANLTIAD
+53 YTGMKLGANLTIAD
-67 LKAGNTSFSTVL
+67 LKAANTSFSTVL

-85 NVVDGFSHA
+85 NVADGFSHA
-94 AVVADDGTVS
+94 AVVADDGSINAT
-104 ADASKDEVDAAIAA
+104 DNVDAVRKVMDA
-118 GLVPTAS
+118 GLVPCAS
-125 LFAPNAWNMNVMKEA
+125 LFAPNTWNMNVMKEA
-140 TKDTWVD
+140 TKDTWVE
-147 GENVDLHQKYDFES
+147 GENVDLHQMYDFES

-180 KGKNGKSLC
+180 TGKNGKSLFN
-189 IKKAAK
+189 KKGAK

-206 ASLSTIKTIS
+206 ATLSTIKTIS

-251 TWETFMVDLSKID
+251 TWETFVVDLSKVD
-264 FTEAFDADDMKSSNI
+264 FTEAFTADDMKSSDI

-293 VDNIDIYAPYQKP
+293 VDNIDVYAPYQKP
-306 GYYKPRPVDEK
+306 GYYKPRPAGEK

-347 NLIEDLFYSLKSS
+347 NLIEDLFYTLKSS
-360 ENMGATDEFYP
+360 ENMVADGEFYP
-371 NDYLDENWVADVC
+371 NDYMDENWVADVC

-390 KADAKLFYSEENLL
+390 KADAKLFYNEENLL
-404 TDAEKTEAA
+404 MDAEKTKAA
-413 INYIN
+413 IDYIN
-418 QWNEAGAKIEGIDV
+418 QWNKADAKIEGIDA

-443 TEAKANIDNLLATL
+443 AETKANIDNLLATL
-457 KASGLEIRLSDMNVY
+457 KASGLQVRLSDMNVY
-472 LADASGTVADQSKAT
+472 LADASGTIADQSKAT

-514 GVSFSTINQGTTGV
+514 DVSFSTINQGTTGV
-528 GLWNHFNRLP
+528 GLWNNFNRLP
-538 TYVGVVNGLQ
+538 TYVGVVNGLL
-548 KTEINGKKIIYIYF
+548 KTEIK
-562 WDTDIRSGAGS
+562 W

>member
-15 TLLLTGCVEDFD
+15 SMLLTGCVEDFD
-27 TSYPAGEKPENVA
+27 TSYAAGEKPESVV
-40 MDDLTRGYEVLKN
+40 MDDLTRGYDVLKN
-53 YTGLKLGANLTIAD
+53 YTGMRLGANLTIGD
-67 LKAGNTSFSTVL
+67 LKAANTSFSTVL

-85 NVVDGFSHA
+85 NVADGFSHA

-104 ADASKDEVDAAIAA
+104 ADASKDAVDAAIAA

-147 GENVDLHQKYDFES
+147 GENIDLHQKYDFES

-166 VFGTDKDSKVAKDP
+166 VFGTDTDSKVAKDP
-180 KGKNGKSLC
+180 TGKNGKSLC
-189 IKKAAK
+189 NKKAAK

-226 NVVIRV
+226 DVVVRV
-232 KVGDKAK
+232 KVGDKAVQVK
-239 ELRNFGVPTKAK
+239 NFGVPTKAK
-251 TWETFMVDLSKID
+251 TWETIVADLSKVD
-264 FTEAFDADDMKSSNI
+264 LTETFDADALKSSDI

-293 VDNIDIYAPYQKP
+293 VDNIDIYSPYQQP
-306 GYYKPRPVDEK
+306 GHFDPRPAGEK

-347 NLIEDLFYSLKSS
+347 NLIEDLFYTLKSS
-360 ENMGATDEFYP
+360 ENMVADGEFYP
-371 NDYLDENWVADVC
+371 NDYMDENWVADVC

-404 TDAEKTEAA
+404 ANAEKTEAA
-413 INYIN
+413 INYIK
-418 QWNEAGAKIEGIDV
+418 QWNVAGAQIEGIDA
-432 KLDVPYNSSSL
+432 KLDVPYNSSSVAD
-443 TEAKANIDNLLATL
+443 AKANVDNLLATL
-457 KASGLEIRLSDMNVY
+457 KASGLQVRLSDMNVY

-509 GDKLY
+509 GDMLY
-514 GVSFSTINQGTTGV
+514 DVSFSTINQGATGV
-528 GLWNHFNRLP
+528 GLWNNFNRLP

-548 KTEINGKKIIYIYF
+548 KTEIK
-562 WDTDIRSGAGS
+562 W

>member
-15 TLLLTGCVEDFD
+15 SMLLTGCVEDFD
-27 TSYPAGEKPENVA
+27 TSYPAGEKPESVV
-40 MDDLTRGYEVLKN
+40 MDDLTRGYDVLKN
-53 YTGLKLGANLTIAD
+53 YTGMKLGANLTIAD
-67 LKAGNTSFSTVL
+67 LKAANTSFSTVL
-79 ANFNEV
+79 VNFNEV
-85 NVVDGFSHA
+85 NVADGFSHA

-104 ADASKDEVDAAIAA
+104 AEASKDAVDAAIAA

-147 GENVDLHQKYDFES
+147 GENLDLHQKYDFEGD
-161 SAIGD
+161 AINAT
-166 VFGTDKDSKVAKDP
+166 FGTDKDSKVAKDP
-180 KGKNGKSLC
+180 TGKNGKSLC
-189 IKKAAK
+189 NKKAAK
-195 FIEFPVNLPEG
+195 FIEFPVKLPEG

-226 NVVIRV
+226 DVVVRV
-232 KVGDKAK
+232 KVGDKAVQVK
-239 ELRNFGVPTKAK
+239 NFGVPTKAK
-251 TWETFMVDLSKID
+251 TWETIVADLSKVD
-264 FTEAFDADDMKSSNI
+264 LTETFDADALKSSDI

-293 VDNIDIYAPYQKP
+293 VDNIDIYSPYQQP
-306 GYYKPRPVDEK
+306 GHFDPRPAEEK

-404 TDAEKTEAA
+404 ANAEKTEAA
-413 INYIN
+413 INYIK
-418 QWNEAGAKIEGIDV
+418 QWNNEAGAKIEGIDA
-432 KLDVPYNSSSL
+432 KLDVPYNSSSVAD
-443 TEAKANIDNLLATL
+443 AKANVDNLLATL
-457 KASGLEIRLSDMNVY
+457 KASGLQVRLSDMNVY

-514 GVSFSTINQGTTGV
+514 DVSFSTINQGTTGV
-528 GLWNHFNRLP
+528 GLWKSFNRLP

-548 KTEINGKKIIYIYF
+548 KTEIK
-562 WDTDIRSGAGS
+562 W

>member
-15 TLLLTGCVEDFD
+15 SMLLTGCVEDFD
-27 TSYPAGEKPENVA
+27 TSYAAGEKPESVV
-40 MDDLTRGYEVLKN
+40 MDDLTRGYDVLKN
-53 YTGLKLGANLTIAD
+53 YTGMKLGANLTIAD
-67 LKAGNTSFSTVL
+67 LKAANTSFSTVL

-85 NVVDGFSHA
+85 NVADGFSHA
-94 AVVADDGTVS
+94 AVVADDGSINAT
-104 ADASKDEVDAAIAA
+104 DNVDAVQKAIGA
-118 GLVPTAS
+118 GLIPCGS

-140 TKDTWVD
+140 AKDTWVE
-147 GENVDLHQKYDFES
+147 GENVDLHQMYDFEDK
-161 SAIGD
+161 AIGD

-180 KGKNGKSLC
+180 TGKNGKSLFN
-189 IKKAAK
+189 KKGAK

-216 FDYYSSNVKK
+216 FDYYSSNAKK
-226 NVVIRV
+226 DVVIRV
-232 KVGDKAK
+232 KVGDKALQ
-239 ELRNFGVPTKAK
+239 LRNFGVPTKAK
-251 TWETFMVDLSKID
+251 TWETFVVDLSKVNL
-264 FTEAFDADDMKSSNI
+264 TETFDADALKSSDI

-306 GYYKPRPVDEK
+306 GYYKPRPAEEK

-332 MQNYGDKVQA
+332 MQNYGDKVQT

-347 NLIEDLFYSLKSS
+347 NLIEDLFYTLKSS
-360 ENMGATDEFYP
+360 ENMVADGEFYP
-371 NDYLDENWVADVC
+371 NDYMDENWVADVC

-404 TDAEKTEAA
+404 ADAQKTEAA
-413 INYIN
+413 INYIK
-418 QWNEAGAKIEGIDV
+418 QWYEAGAKIEGIDA

-443 TEAKANIDNLLATL
+443 AETKANIDNLLATL
-457 KASGLEIRLSDMNVY
+457 KASGLQVRLSDMNVY
-472 LADASGTVADQSKAT
+472 LADASGTIADQSKAT

-514 GVSFSTINQGTTGV
+514 DVSFSTINQGATGV
-528 GLWNHFNRLP
+528 GLWNNFNRLP

-548 KTEINGKKIIYIYF
+548 KKSTIE
-562 WDTDIRSGAGS
+562 W

>member
-27 TSYPAGEKPENVA
+27 TSYPAGEKPESVA

-53 YTGLKLGANLTIAD
+53 YTGMKLGANLTIAD
-67 LKAGNTSFSTVL
+67 LKAANTSFSTVL

-85 NVVDGFSHA
+85 NVADGFSHA

-104 ADASKDEVDAAIAA
+104 ADASKDAVDAAIAA

-125 LFAPNAWNMNVMKEA
+125 LFAPNAWNMTVMKEA
-140 TKDTWVD
+140 TKDTWVE

-180 KGKNGKSLC
+180 TGKNGKSLC

-226 NVVIRV
+226 DVVIRV
-232 KVGDKAK
+232 KVGDKALQ
-239 ELRNFGVPTKAK
+239 LRNFGIPTKAK
-251 TWETFMVDLSKID
+251 TWETFKVDLSKVNL
-264 FTEAFDADDMKSSNI
+264 TETFDADALKSSNI
-279 SLVIGQ
+279 TLVIGQ
-285 GAVPQQVY
+285 AAVPQQVY

-306 GYYKPRPVDEK
+306 GYYKPRPVEEK

-390 KADAKLFYSEENLL
+390 KADAKLFYSEENML
-404 TDAEKTEAA
+404 TDAAKTEAA

-418 QWNEAGAKIEGIDV
+418 QWNVAGAQIEGIDA

-443 TEAKANIDNLLATL
+443 AETKANIDNLLATL
-457 KASGLEIRLSDMNVY
+457 KASGLQVRLSDMNVY
-472 LADASGTVADQSKAT
+472 LADASGTIADQSKAT

-548 KTEINGKKIIYIYF
+548 KTEIK
-562 WDTDIRSGAGS
+562 W

>member
-15 TLLLTGCVEDFD
+15 SMLLTGCAEDFD
-27 TSYPAGEKPENVA
+27 TSYPAGDKPESVA
-40 MDDLTRGYEVLKN
+40 MADLTRGYEVLKN
-53 YTGLKLGANLTIAD
+53 YTGMKLGANLTIAD
-67 LKAGNTSFSTVL
+67 LKAANTSFSTVL

-104 ADASKDEVDAAIAA
+104 ADASKDEVGAAIAA

-180 KGKNGKSLC
+180 TGKNGKSLC

-285 GAVPQQVY
+285 AAVPQQVY

-306 GYYKPRPVDEK
+306 GSYKPRPVEEK

-332 MQNYGDKVQA
+332 MQNYGDKVQS

-360 ENMGATDEFYP
+360 ENMVATDEFYP

-413 INYIN
+413 INYIR
-418 QWNEAGAKIEGIDV
+418 QWNEAGAQIEGIDV
-432 KLDVPYNSSSL
+432 KLDVPYNSSSVA
-443 TEAKANIDNLLATL
+443 EAKANIDNLLATL

-472 LADASGTVADQSKAT
+472 LADANGTVADQSKAT

-548 KTEINGKKIIYIYF
+548 KTEIK
-562 WDTDIRSGAGS
+562 W

>member
-27 TSYPAGEKPENVA
+27 TSYPAGEKPESVA

-53 YTGLKLGANLTIAD
+53 YTGMKLGANLTIAD
-67 LKAGNTSFSTVL
+67 LKAANTSFSTVL

-85 NVVDGFSHA
+85 NVADGFSHA
-94 AVVADDGTVS
+94 AVVADDGSINAT
-104 ADASKDEVDAAIAA
+104 DNVDAVQKVMDA
-118 GLVPTAS
+118 GLVPCAS
-125 LFAPNAWNMNVMKEA
+125 LFAPNTWNMNVMKEA

-147 GENVDLHQKYDFES
+147 GENIDLHQMYDFES

-166 VFGTDKDSKVAKDP
+166 VFGTDTDSKVAKDP
-180 KGKNGKSLC
+180 TGKNGKSLC
-189 IKKAAK
+189 NKKAAK

-226 NVVIRV
+226 DVVIRV
-232 KVGDKAK
+232 KVGDKALQ
-239 ELRNFGVPTKAK
+239 LRNFGIPTKAK
-251 TWETFMVDLSKID
+251 TWETFVVDLSKVD
-264 FTEAFDADDMKSSNI
+264 LTEKFNEDELKSSDI

-306 GYYKPRPVDEK
+306 GHFDPRPAEEK

-332 MQNYGDKVQA
+332 MQNYGDKVQT

-360 ENMGATDEFYP
+360 ENMVATDEFYP
-371 NDYLDENWVADVC
+371 NDYLGENWVADVC

-390 KADAKLFYSEENLL
+390 KDNAKLFYSEENLL

-413 INYIN
+413 INYIK
-418 QWNEAGAKIEGIDV
+418 QWNEAGAKIEGIDA

-443 TEAKANIDNLLATL
+443 AETKANIDNLLATL
-457 KASGLEIRLSDMNVY
+457 KASGLQVRLSDMNVY

-514 GVSFSTINQGTTGV
+514 DVSFSTINQSTTGV
-528 GLWNHFNRLP
+528 GLWSNFNRLP

-548 KTEINGKKIIYIYF
+548 KTEIK
-562 WDTDIRSGAGS
+562 W

>member
-53 YTGLKLGANLTIAD
+53 YTGMKLGANLTIAD
-67 LKAGNTSFSTVL
+67 LKAANTSFSTVL

-85 NVVDGFSHA
+85 NVADGFSHA

-104 ADASKDEVDAAIAA
+104 ADASKDAVDAAIAA

-140 TKDTWVD
+140 TKDTWVE
-147 GENVDLHQKYDFES
+147 GENLDLHQKYDFES

-166 VFGTDKDSKVAKDP
+166 VFGTDKNSKVAKDP
-180 KGKNGKSLC
+180 TGKNGKSLC

-216 FDYYSSNVKK
+216 FDYYSSNAKK
-226 NVVIRV
+226 DVVIRV
-232 KVGDKAK
+232 KVGDKVLQ
-239 ELRNFGVPTKAK
+239 LRNFGVPTKAK
-251 TWETFMVDLSKID
+251 TWETFKVDLSKVD
-264 FTEAFDADDMKSSNI
+264 LTEKFNEDDLKSSNI

-306 GYYKPRPVDEK
+306 GYYKPRPVEEK

-390 KADAKLFYSEENLL
+390 KDDAKLFYSEENLL
-404 TDAEKTEAA
+404 ANAEKTEAA

-418 QWNEAGAKIEGIDV
+418 QWNEAGAKIEGIDA
-432 KLDVPYNSSSL
+432 KLDVPYNSSSVA
-443 TEAKANIDNLLATL
+443 EAKANVDILLAKL
-457 KASGLEIRLSDMNVY
+457 KASGLQVRLSDMNVY

-528 GLWNHFNRLP
+528 GLWSNFNRLP

-548 KTEINGKKIIYIYF
+548 KTEIK
-562 WDTDIRSGAGS
+562 W

>member
-27 TSYPAGEKPENVA
+27 TSYAAGEKPENVA

-53 YTGLKLGANLTIAD
+53 YTGMKLGANLTIAD
-67 LKAGNTSFSTVL
+67 LKAANTSFSTVL

-104 ADASKDEVDAAIAA
+104 ADASKDAVDAAIAA

-147 GENVDLHQKYDFES
+147 GENIDLHQMYDFES

-180 KGKNGKSLC
+180 TGKNGKSLC
-189 IKKAAK
+189 NKKAAK

-216 FDYYSSNVKK
+216 FDYYSSNAKK
-226 NVVIRV
+226 DVVIRV
-232 KVGDKAK
+232 KVGDKVLQ
-239 ELRNFGVPTKAK
+239 LRNFGVPTKAK
-251 TWETFMVDLSKID
+251 TWETFKVDLSKVD
-264 FTEAFDADDMKSSNI
+264 LTEKFNEDDLKSSNI

-306 GYYKPRPVDEK
+306 GHFDPRPAEEK
-317 AADVKKAMFAYVDSV
+317 AVDVKKAMFAYVDSIID
-332 MQNYGDKVQA
+332 NYGDKVQS

-360 ENMGATDEFYP
+360 ENMVATDEFYP

-390 KADAKLFYSEENLL
+390 KADAKLFYSEENML
-404 TDAEKTEAA
+404 TDPAKTEAA

-418 QWNEAGAKIEGIDV
+418 QWNVAGANIEGIDA

-443 TEAKANIDNLLATL
+443 AETKANIDNLLATL
-457 KASGLEIRLSDMNVY
+457 KASGLQVRLSDMNVY
-472 LADASGTVADQSKAT
+472 LADASGTIADQSKAT

-548 KTEINGKKIIYIYF
+548 KTEIK
-562 WDTDIRSGAGS
+562 W

>member
-53 YTGLKLGANLTIAD
+53 YTGMKLGANLTIAD
-67 LKAGNTSFSTVL
+67 LKAANTSFSTVL

-125 LFAPNAWNMNVMKEA
+125 LFAPNAWNMTVMKEA

-180 KGKNGKSLC
+180 TGKNGKSLC

-251 TWETFMVDLSKID
+251 TWETFVVDLSKVD

-285 GAVPQQVY
+285 AAVPQQVY

-306 GYYKPRPVDEK
+306 GYYKPRPVEEK

-413 INYIN
+413 INYIK
-418 QWNEAGAKIEGIDV
+418 QWNEADAKIEGIDA
-432 KLDVPYNSSSL
+432 KLDVPYNSSSVA
-443 TEAKANIDNLLATL
+443 EAKANVDILLAKL
-457 KASGLEIRLSDMNVY
+457 KASGLQVRLSDMNVY
-472 LADASGTVADQSKAT
+472 LADAGGTVADQSKAT

-514 GVSFSTINQGTTGV
+514 GVSFSTINQGATGV

-548 KTEINGKKIIYIYF
+548 KTEIK
-562 WDTDIRSGAGS
+562 W

>member
-15 TLLLTGCVEDFD
+15 TMLLTGCVEDFD
-27 TSYPAGEKPENVA
+27 TSYPAGEKPESVA

-53 YTGLKLGANLTIAD
+53 YTGMKLGANLTIAD
-67 LKAGNTSFSTVL
+67 LKAANTNFSTVL

-85 NVVDGFSHA
+85 NVADGFSHA
-94 AVVADDGTVS
+94 AVVADDGS
-104 ADASKDEVDAAIAA
+104 INAADNVDAVQKVMDA
-118 GLVPTAS
+118 GLVPFAS
-125 LFAPNAWNMNVMKEA
+125 LFAPNTWNMNVMNEA

-147 GENVDLHQKYDFES
+147 GENLDHHQKYDFEGE
-161 SAIGD
+161 AINAT
-166 VFGTDKDSKVAKDP
+166 FGTDKFSKVANDP
-180 KGKNGKSLC
+180 AKKNGKVLLN
-189 IKKAAK
+189 KNAAK

-226 NVVIRV
+226 DVVIRV
-232 KVGDKAK
+232 KVGDKALQ
-239 ELRNFGVPTKAK
+239 LRNFGVPTKAK
-251 TWETFMVDLSKID
+251 TWETFTVDLSKVNL
-264 FTEAFDADDMKSSNI
+264 TETFDADALKSSDI

-285 GAVPQQVY
+285 AAAPQNVAI
-293 VDNIDIYAPYQKP
+293 DNLDVYAPYQKP
-306 GYYKPRPVDEK
+306 GHFDPRPVEDK
-317 AADVKKAMFAYVDSV
+317 AADVKKAMFAYVDAV
-332 MQNYGDKVQA
+332 MENYGDKVQA

-360 ENMGATDEFYP
+360 ENMVAADEFYP

-404 TDAEKTEAA
+404 MDAQKTEAA

-418 QWNEAGAKIEGIDV
+418 QWNEAGAKIEGIDA
-432 KLDVPYNSSSL
+432 KLDVPYNGSSL
-443 TEAKANIDNLLATL
+443 AETLANIDNLLATL
-457 KASGLEIRLSDMNVY
+457 KASGLEVRLSDMNVY
-472 LADASGTVADQSKAT
+472 LADANGTVADQSKAT

-548 KTEINGKKIIYIYF
+548 KTEIK
-562 WDTDIRSGAGS
+562 W

>member
-15 TLLLTGCVEDFD
+15 SMLLTGCAEDFD
-27 TSYPAGEKPENVA
+27 TSYAAGEKPESVV
-40 MDDLTRGYEVLKN
+40 MTDLTRGYEVLKN
-53 YTGLKLGANLTIAD
+53 YTSMKLAANITAAD
-67 LKAGNTSFSTVL
+67 LKASNASFSTVL
-79 ANFNEV
+79 ENFNAV
-85 NVVDGFSHA
+85 NITDGFEHSAVA
-94 AVVADDGTVS
+94 ADNGTI
-104 ADASKDEVDAAIAA
+104 DASNNIDVVQKAIDA
-118 GLVPTAS
+118 GLIPCAS

-140 TKDTWVD
+140 TKDIWVD
-147 GENVDLHQKYDFES
+147 GENVDLHQKFDFES

-180 KGKNGKSLC
+180 TGKNGKSLFN
-189 IKKAAK
+189 KKASK

-226 NVVIRV
+226 DVVIRV

-239 ELRNFGVPTKAK
+239 ELRKFGVPTKAK
-251 TWETFMVDLSKID
+251 TWETFEVDLSKID
-264 FTEAFDADDMKSSNI
+264 FSEAFDADDMKSSNI

-285 GAVPQQVY
+285 AAVPQQVY
-293 VDNIDIYAPYQKP
+293 VDNIDIYTPYQKP
-306 GYYKPRPVDEK
+306 GYFKPRPVEEK
-317 AADVKKAMFAYVDSV
+317 AADVKKAMFAYVDAV
-332 MQNYGDKVQA
+332 MENYGDKVQT

-360 ENMGATDEFYP
+360 ENMVADGEFYP
-371 NDYLDENWVADVC
+371 NDYMDENWVADVC

-413 INYIN
+413 INYIKH
-418 QWNEAGAKIEGIDV
+418 WNKAGAQIEGIDV
-432 KLDVPYNSSSL
+432 KLDVPYHGSSL
-443 TEAKANIDNLLATL
+443 AETKAKIDKLLAKLST
-457 KASGLEIRLSDMNVY
+457 AGLQVRLSDMNVY
-472 LADASGTVADQSKAT
+472 LTDASGIIAVQSKAT

-509 GDKLY
+509 GDELY
-514 GVSFSTINQGTTGV
+514 GVSFSAVNQGATGV
-528 GLWNHFNRLP
+528 GLWNNFNRLP

-548 KTEINGKKIIYIYF
+548 KTEIK
-562 WDTDIRSGAGS
+562 W